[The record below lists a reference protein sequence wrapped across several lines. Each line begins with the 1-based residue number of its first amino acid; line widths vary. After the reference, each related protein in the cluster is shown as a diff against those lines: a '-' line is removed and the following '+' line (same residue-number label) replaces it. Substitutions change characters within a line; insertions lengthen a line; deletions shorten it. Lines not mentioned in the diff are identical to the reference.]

1 MPLRFTY
8 DNNYFNDRYQGIP
21 EEGYTRIAEKL
32 LEGVEVRLSTD
43 FLAFRREHPGIA
55 EKIVYTGAIDEYFEC
70 CFGPLQYRSLR
81 FETERLEEE
90 NFQGNAVVNY
100 TAREV
105 PYTRVIEHK
114 HFTHAVSPV
123 TYVTREYPDPW
134 SQGKERYY
142 PVNDAENE
150 ALYRKY
156 KQKAEGEGNVLFC
169 GRLGSYRYLDMDK
182 TVKAALDLAST
193 I

>member
-1 MPLRFTY
+1 M
-8 DNNYFNDRYQGIP
+8 
-21 EEGYTRIAEKL
+21 
-32 LEGVEVRLSTD
+32 
-43 FLAFRREHPGIA
+43 
-55 EKIVYTGAIDEYFEC
+55 
-70 CFGPLQYRSLR
+70 
-81 FETERLEEE
+81 
-90 NFQGNAVVNY
+90 
-100 TAREV
+100 
-105 PYTRVIEHK
+105 
-114 HFTHAVSPV
+114 SPV

-150 ALYRKY
+150 ALYQKY